1 MDVYC
6 APTQWIIFP
15 QACNWCNAC
24 FTFIFCTFPYEHAER
39 LLQDVQKHNLIK
51 NVSSQGDVVDDG
63 YSPSLCT
70 IAGAPP
76 GFRTVFTDGS
86 DGCIVGKVLIV
97 PLMSGS
103 SLEVSEGL
111 GAPPPVSCAIC
122 DG

>member
-1 MDVYC
+1 MPSLPFLTVGS
-6 APTQWIIFP
+6 
-15 QACNWCNAC
+15 
-24 FTFIFCTFPYEHAER
+24 R
-39 LLQDVQKHNLIK
+39 LSMVAR
-51 NVSSQGDVVDDG
+51 VVDFHC
-63 YSPSLCT
+63 SELIWLCT